1 MPAEISRKKKEEE
14 SDLSNL
20 SCRASGDLARLIP
33 KIENYT
39 STIPDAVLL
48 NLMTTAG
55 IASTDPTTTRLISLA
70 AQKFLSGVAYDA
82 LQHCKVRTSNQSSK
96 SHHGQSANHNGSN
109 HSSNHRQER
118 RTLTMDDLTPALAER
133 GIAIRKPPYYE

>member
-1 MPAEISRKKKEEE
+1 MFYWLEIYIFPSPDERKKNF
-14 SDLSNL
+14 LL
-20 SCRASGDLARLIP
+20 VAGIFQ
-33 KIENYT
+33 
-39 STIPDAVLL
+39 IPDAVLL